1 MPKSEYIIHGTQA
14 KNLIKILKVG
24 YITNDPDKKDIVMLK
39 HQAQPK
45 QIFTQLVYKD
55 IPNEKIKKPYWMSCA
70 IILDKKIL
78 KDYPFYATI
87 IGSFKIKFEDG
98 KTSEDTILYGE
109 GNLTR
114 MPNLSKLKTKIN
126 HGFDFMHSHEIL
138 FNKKIPLDIYCKC
151 IVLGPYITPKEEK
164 SIIEL
169 AATIDIPVKKN
180 SEFLGINKFI
190 DIIES

>member
-1 MPKSEYIIHGTQA
+1 MPTSEYIIHGTQE
-14 KNLIKILKVG
+14 KNIIKILKAG
-24 YITNDPDKKDIVMLK
+24 YITNDPDKKNIVMLK

-45 QIFTQLVYKD
+45 QIFTQLTYKD

-78 KDYPFYATI
+78 KDYPFYATV
-87 IGSFKIKFEDG
+87 IGGFDIKFEDG

-151 IVLGPYITPKEEK
+151 IVLGPYITSKDQK
-164 SIIEL
+164 SITEL
-169 AATIDIPVKKN
+169 AATLDIPVKKN